1 MANPGPQNIVAR
13 RVVDDLIAFS
23 GETSVPRYMS
33 FFLDQKI
40 AETRRFVTRM
50 REEADTI
57 RGCIAQMTALV
68 AELQAM
74 ENDDEVYNALLAA
87 KDAKRGEESK
97 LLALTEL
104 IAEALEDIHTLELDL
119 EILGGDG
126 NGV

>member
-23 GETSVPRYMS
+23 GETLVPRYMS
-33 FFLDQKI
+33 
-40 AETRRFVTRM
+40 
-50 REEADTI
+50 
-57 RGCIAQMTALV
+57 
-68 AELQAM
+68 
-74 ENDDEVYNALLAA
+74 
-87 KDAKRGEESK
+87 AKRREESK

-104 IAEALEDIHTLELDL
+104 IAEALEDIHTVELDL

>member
-1 MANPGPQNIVAR
+1 
-13 RVVDDLIAFS
+13 
-23 GETSVPRYMS
+23 
-33 FFLDQKI
+33 
-40 AETRRFVTRM
+40 
-50 REEADTI
+50 
-57 RGCIAQMTALV
+57 MTALV

-74 ENDDEVYNALLAA
+74 KNDDEVYNALLAA

-104 IAEALEDIHTLELDL
+104 IAKGLEDIHTLELDL